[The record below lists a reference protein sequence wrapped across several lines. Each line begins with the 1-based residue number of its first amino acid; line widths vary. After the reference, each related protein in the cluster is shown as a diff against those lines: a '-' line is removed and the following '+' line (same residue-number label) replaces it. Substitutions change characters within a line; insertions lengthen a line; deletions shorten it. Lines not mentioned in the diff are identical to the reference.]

1 MAKIKFDNYDFDFN
15 PSMDFETFTEQNIW
29 YYSEKYLED
38 NPTMAFAI
46 NNWELDWVYEYIQDN
61 KESIF
66 GDMAELYL
74 LNLQENYG

>member
-1 MAKIKFDNYDFDFN
+1 MAKIKFDNYDFDFH

-29 YYSEKYLED
+29 YYSEKYLQD

-46 NNWELDWVYEYIQDN
+46 NNGELDGVYEYIQDN